1 MLLTPEDVQ
10 KTARLARI
18 RLTGQ
23 DVVEMREK
31 LNGIFTWI
39 DQLQQVNT
47 DALPAFTDYLNRTM
61 PERSDTVCDGETVDA
76 LLANAPQKLHGMFV
90 VPKVV
95 E

>member
-1 MLLTPEDVQ
+1 MLLTPEEVQ

-18 RLTGQ
+18 RLTEQ
-23 DVVEMREK
+23 DAISMQEK
-31 LNGIFTWI
+31 LNGIFAWI
-39 DQLQQVNT
+39 DQLQKVDTN
-47 DALPAFTDYLNRTM
+47 ALPAFTDYLDRTM
-61 PERSDTVCDGETVDA
+61 PERSDTVCEDANADA